1 LNCESIYNLIYL
13 PEKILVME
21 PRRIEEACIKCKDR
35 CCARCFDDGEESI
48 FNCLT
53 TEELEMLV
61 KEKRH
66 VTFNA
71 GETILK
77 QNTSASHVVCIKRGL
92 AKIIA
97 EGEGDKKL
105 ILRLVATHSILT
117 GGGIFIDEIRH
128 FTVQAVTQVDCC
140 FIDSEKIYELVSN
153 NSQFAFELLKLNN
166 KQNIQMLNNLVGI
179 TQKYMPGRVS
189 DLLLYLRNEIFL
201 CNPFDTRLSRQELAD
216 MTGMTMES
224 FIRIL
229 KEFKSSGIISVDG
242 SNIHILDEDAL
253 QLISRKG

>member
-1 LNCESIYNLIYL
+1 
-13 PEKILVME
+13 ME
-21 PRRIEEACIKCKDR
+21 PRRIEEACLKCKDR
-35 CCARCFDDGEESI
+35 CCARCFDDGDENI

-53 TEELEMLV
+53 TDELEMLV

-66 VTFNA
+66 VVFNA

-97 EGEGDKKL
+97 EGESDKKL
-105 ILRLVATHSILT
+105 ILRLVANHAILT

-128 FTVQAVTQVDCC
+128 FTVQAVTQVECC

-153 NSQFAFELLKLNN
+153 NSRFAFELLKLNN
-166 KQNIQMLNNLVGI
+166 QQNIQMLNNLVGI

-189 DLLLYLRNEIFL
+189 DLLLYLKNEIFL
-201 CNPFDTRLSRQELAD
+201 SNPFDTRLSRQELAD

-229 KEFKSSGIISVDG
+229 KEFKSSGIITVDG
-242 SNIHILDEDAL
+242 ANIHVLDEEAL
-253 QLISRKG
+253 QMISRKG

>member
-1 LNCESIYNLIYL
+1 
-13 PEKILVME
+13 ME

-97 EGEGDKKL
+97 EGDGDKKL

-229 KEFKSSGIISVDG
+229 KEFKTSGIISVDG
-242 SNIHILDEDAL
+242 TNFNILDEEAL

>member
-1 LNCESIYNLIYL
+1 
-13 PEKILVME
+13 ME

>member
-1 LNCESIYNLIYL
+1 
-13 PEKILVME
+13 ME
-21 PRRIEEACIKCKDR
+21 PRRIEEACTKCKDR
-35 CCARCFDDGEESI
+35 CCAKCFDDGEESI
-48 FNCLT
+48 FDCLT
-53 TEELEMLV
+53 SEELEILV

-66 VTFNA
+66 VHFNA

-117 GGGIFIDEIRH
+117 GGGIFIEEIRH
-128 FTVQAVTQVDCC
+128 FTVQAVTEVECC
-140 FIDSEKIYELVSN
+140 FIDSDKIYELVSR
-153 NSQFAFELLKLNN
+153 NSRFAFELLKLNN
-166 KQNIQMLNNLVGI
+166 RQNIQMLNNLVGI
-179 TQKYMPGRVS
+179 TQKYMPGRVA
-189 DLLLYLRNEIFL
+189 DLLLYLKNEIFL
-201 CNPFDTRLSRQELAD
+201 TNPFNTRLSRQELAD

-229 KEFKSSGIISVDG
+229 KEFKSSDIISVDG
-242 SNIHILDEDAL
+242 SQIHILDEEAL
-253 QLISRKG
+253 ALISKKG

>member
-1 LNCESIYNLIYL
+1 
-13 PEKILVME
+13 ME
-21 PRRIEEACIKCKDR
+21 PRRIEEACLKCKDR
-35 CCARCFDDGEESI
+35 CCARCFDDGDENI

-53 TEELEMLV
+53 TDELEMLV

-66 VTFNA
+66 VVFNA

-97 EGEGDKKL
+97 EGESDKKL
-105 ILRLVATHSILT
+105 ILRLVANHAILT

-128 FTVQAVTQVDCC
+128 FTVQAVTQVECC

-153 NSQFAFELLKLNN
+153 NSRFAFELLKLNN
-166 KQNIQMLNNLVGI
+166 QQNIQMLNNLVGI

-189 DLLLYLRNEIFL
+189 DLLLYLKNEIFL
-201 CNPFDTRLSRQELAD
+201 SNPFDTRLSRQELAD

-229 KEFKSSGIISVDG
+229 KEFKSSGIIAVDG
-242 SNIHILDEDAL
+242 ANIHVLDKEAL
-253 QLISRKG
+253 QMISRKG

>member
-1 LNCESIYNLIYL
+1 
-13 PEKILVME
+13 ME
-21 PRRIEEACIKCKDR
+21 PRRIEEACLKCKDR
-35 CCARCFDDGEESI
+35 CCARCFDDGDENI

-53 TEELEMLV
+53 TDELEMLV

-66 VTFNA
+66 VVFNA

-97 EGEGDKKL
+97 EGESDKKL
-105 ILRLVATHSILT
+105 ILRLVANHAILT

-128 FTVQAVTQVDCC
+128 FTVQAVTQVECC

-153 NSQFAFELLKLNN
+153 NSRFAFELLKLNN
-166 KQNIQMLNNLVGI
+166 QQNIQMLNNLVGI

-189 DLLLYLRNEIFL
+189 DLLLYLKNEIFL
-201 CNPFDTRLSRQELAD
+201 SNPFDTRLSRQELAD

-229 KEFKSSGIISVDG
+229 KEFTSSGIIAVDG
-242 SNIHILDEDAL
+242 ANIHVLDEEAL
-253 QLISRKG
+253 QMISRKG

>member
-1 LNCESIYNLIYL
+1 
-13 PEKILVME
+13 ME
-21 PRRIEEACIKCKDR
+21 PRRIEEACSKCKDR
-35 CCARCFDDGEESI
+35 CCANCFDEGEDSI

-53 TEELEMLV
+53 TDELELMV

-66 VTFNA
+66 VHFNA

-77 QNTSASHVVCIKRGL
+77 QNTSASHVVCVKRGL

-117 GGGIFIDEIRH
+117 GGGIFVDEIRH
-128 FTVQAVTQVDCC
+128 FTVQAVTEVECC
-140 FIDSEKIYELVSN
+140 FIDSDKIYELVSS

-166 KQNIQMLNNLVGI
+166 RQNIQMLNNLVGI
-179 TQKYMPGRVS
+179 TQKYMPGRVA
-189 DLLLYLRNEIFL
+189 DLILYLKNEIFL
-201 CNPFDTRLSRQELAD
+201 CNPFDTHLSRQELAD

-229 KEFKSSGIISVDG
+229 KEFKTSNLIAVDG
-242 SNIHILDEDAL
+242 ANLHVLDEEAL
-253 QLISRKG
+253 NLISRKG

>member
-1 LNCESIYNLIYL
+1 
-13 PEKILVME
+13 ME
-21 PRRIEEACIKCKDR
+21 PRKMDEACMKCKDR
-35 CCARCFDDGEESI
+35 CCARCFDDGEDNI

-53 TEELEMLV
+53 TDELEMLV

-66 VTFNA
+66 VVFNA

-105 ILRLVATHSILT
+105 ILRLVANHAILT
-117 GGGIFIDEIRH
+117 GGGIFIDEVRH
-128 FTVQAVTQVDCC
+128 FTVQAVTQVECC

-153 NSQFAFELLKLNN
+153 NSRFAFELLKLNN
-166 KQNIQMLNNLVGI
+166 QQNIQMLNNLVGI

-189 DLLLYLRNEIFL
+189 DLLLYLKNEIFL
-201 CNPFDTRLSRQELAD
+201 SNPFDTKLSRQELAD
-216 MTGMTMES
+216 MSGMTMES

-229 KEFKSSGIISVDG
+229 KEFKSSGIIAVDG
-242 SNIHILDEDAL
+242 SSIQVLDEDAL

>member
-1 LNCESIYNLIYL
+1 MKINNLT
-13 PEKILVME
+13 PSENME
-21 PRRIEEACIKCKDR
+21 PRRIEEACSKCKDR
-35 CCARCFDDGEESI
+35 CCAKCFDEGEDSI

-53 TEELEMLV
+53 KEELELLV

-66 VTFNA
+66 IHFNA

-97 EGEGDKKL
+97 EGDGDKKL

-117 GGGIFIDEIRH
+117 GGGIFVEEIRH
-128 FTVQAVTQVDCC
+128 FTVQAVTEVECC
-140 FIDSEKIYELVSN
+140 FIDSEKIYELVSR

-166 KQNIQMLNNLVGI
+166 RQNIQMLNNLIGI
-179 TQKYMPGRVS
+179 TQKYMPGRVA
-189 DLLLYLRNEIFL
+189 DILLYLKNEIFL
-201 CNPFDTRLSRQELAD
+201 SNPFNTRLSRQELAD
-216 MTGMTMES
+216 MSGMTMES

-229 KEFKSSGIISVDG
+229 KEFKLSGIMTVDG
-242 SNIHILDEDAL
+242 STIHILDEEAL

>member
-1 LNCESIYNLIYL
+1 
-13 PEKILVME
+13 ME
-21 PRRIEEACIKCKDR
+21 PRRIEEACVKCKDR
-35 CCARCFDDGEESI
+35 CCAKCFDDGEESI
-48 FNCLT
+48 FDCLT
-53 TEELEMLV
+53 SEELELLV

-66 VTFNA
+66 VHFNA

-105 ILRLVATHSILT
+105 ILRLVTTHSILT
-117 GGGIFIDEIRH
+117 GGGIFIEEIRH
-128 FTVQAVTQVDCC
+128 FTVQAVTEVECC
-140 FIDSEKIYELVSN
+140 FIDSDKIYELVSR

-166 KQNIQMLNNLVGI
+166 RQNIQMLNALVGI
-179 TQKYMPGRVS
+179 TQKYMPGRVA
-189 DLLLYLRNEIFL
+189 DLLLYLKNEIFL
-201 CNPFDTRLSRQELAD
+201 CNPFNTRLSRQELAD

-229 KEFKSSGIISVDG
+229 KEFKSSEIISVDG
-242 SNIHILDEDAL
+242 SLIHILDEEAL
-253 QLISRKG
+253 KLISRKG

>member
-1 LNCESIYNLIYL
+1 
-13 PEKILVME
+13 ME

-35 CCARCFDDGEESI
+35 CCARCFDDGEDSI
-48 FNCLT
+48 FDCLT
-53 TEELEMLV
+53 KEELEMLV

-97 EGEGDKKL
+97 EGDGDKKL

-128 FTVQAVTQVDCC
+128 FTVQAVTQVECC

-153 NSQFAFELLKLNN
+153 NSRFAFELLKLNN
-166 KQNIQMLNNLVGI
+166 QQNIKMLDNLVGI

-189 DLLLYLRNEIFL
+189 DLLLYLKNEIFL

-229 KEFKSSGIISVDG
+229 KEFKSSSIIAVDG
-242 SNIHILDEDAL
+242 TNIHVLDEEAL

>member
-1 LNCESIYNLIYL
+1 
-13 PEKILVME
+13 ME
-21 PRRIEEACIKCKDR
+21 PRIIEEACLKCKDY
-35 CCARCFDDGEESI
+35 CCNRCFDDGDDSI
-48 FNCLT
+48 FDCLT
-53 TEELEMLV
+53 ADELELLV

-66 VTFNA
+66 VHFNA

-117 GGGIFIDEIRH
+117 GGGIFIDEVRH
-128 FTVQAVTQVDCC
+128 FTVQAVTEVECC
-140 FIDSEKIYELVSN
+140 FIDSDKIFELVSK
-153 NSQFAFELLKLNN
+153 NSRFAFELLKLNN
-166 KQNIQMLNNLVGI
+166 RQNIQMLNNLVGI

-189 DLLLYLRNEIFL
+189 DLLLYLKNEIFL

-229 KEFKSSGIISVDG
+229 KEFKSSGIIAVDG
-242 SNIHILDEDAL
+242 GNIHILDEEAL
-253 QLISRKG
+253 TLISKKG

>member
-1 LNCESIYNLIYL
+1 
-13 PEKILVME
+13 ME

-97 EGEGDKKL
+97 EGDGDKKL

>member
-1 LNCESIYNLIYL
+1 MIA
-13 PEKILVME
+13 ME
-21 PRRIEEACIKCKDR
+21 PRRIEEACSKCKDR
-35 CCARCFDDGEESI
+35 CCTKCFDEGEDSI
-48 FNCLT
+48 FNTLT
-53 TEELEMLV
+53 GDELELLV

-66 VTFNA
+66 VHFNA

-105 ILRLVATHSILT
+105 ILRLVATHSIIT
-117 GGGIFIDEIRH
+117 GGGIFMDEIRH
-128 FTVQAVTQVDCC
+128 FTVQAVTEVECC
-140 FIDSEKIYELVSN
+140 FIDSDKIYELVSN
-153 NSQFAFELLKLNN
+153 NSRFAFELLKMNN
-166 KQNIQMLNNLVGI
+166 RQNIQMLNNLVGI
-179 TQKYMPGRVS
+179 TQKYMPGRVA
-189 DLLLYLRNEIFL
+189 DLLLYLKNEIFL

-229 KEFKSSGIISVDG
+229 KEFKTSGIISVDG
-242 SNIHILDEDAL
+242 SQIHILDEDSL
-253 QLISRKG
+253 VLISRKG

>member
-1 LNCESIYNLIYL
+1 
-13 PEKILVME
+13 ME
-21 PRRIEEACIKCKDR
+21 PRRIEEACVKCKDR
-35 CCARCFDDGEESI
+35 CCAKCFDYGEESI
-48 FNCLT
+48 FDCLT
-53 TEELEMLV
+53 SEELELLV

-66 VTFNA
+66 VHFNA

-105 ILRLVATHSILT
+105 ILRLVTTHSILT
-117 GGGIFIDEIRH
+117 GGGIFIEEIRH
-128 FTVQAVTQVDCC
+128 FTVQAVTEVECC
-140 FIDSEKIYELVSN
+140 FIDSDKIYELVSR

-166 KQNIQMLNNLVGI
+166 RQNIQMLNALVGI
-179 TQKYMPGRVS
+179 TQKYMPGRVA
-189 DLLLYLRNEIFL
+189 DLLLYLKNEIFL
-201 CNPFDTRLSRQELAD
+201 CNPFNTRLSRQELAD

-229 KEFKSSGIISVDG
+229 KEFKSSEIISVDG
-242 SNIHILDEDAL
+242 SLIHILDEEAL
-253 QLISRKG
+253 KLISRKG

>member
-1 LNCESIYNLIYL
+1 MKIKNLTIS
-13 PEKILVME
+13 ENME
-21 PRRIEEACIKCKDR
+21 PRRIEEACSKCKDH
-35 CCARCFDDGEESI
+35 CCARCFNEGEDSI

-53 TEELEMLV
+53 KEELELLV

-66 VTFNA
+66 IHFNA

-97 EGEGDKKL
+97 EGDGDKKL

-117 GGGIFIDEIRH
+117 GGGIFVEEIRH
-128 FTVQAVTQVDCC
+128 FTVQAVTEVECC
-140 FIDSEKIYELVSN
+140 FIDSEKIYELVSK

-166 KQNIQMLNNLVGI
+166 RQNIQMLNNLIGI
-179 TQKYMPGRVS
+179 TQKYMPGRVA
-189 DLLLYLRNEIFL
+189 DILLYLKNEIFL
-201 CNPFDTRLSRQELAD
+201 SNPFNTRLSRQELAD
-216 MTGMTMES
+216 MSGMTMES

-229 KEFKSSGIISVDG
+229 KEFKLSGIMTVDG
-242 SNIHILDEDAL
+242 SNIHILDEEAL
-253 QLISRKG
+253 QFISRKG